1 LFADF
6 TFETLP
12 VKRPYVLVLGIWWFF
27 LFLSE
32 NPILEALE
40 MNETDSTLT
49 LASDDQRIVLVFL
62 GTPADSALNLVLRAL
77 MTEVLNTFHFLSL
90 FQFLVVKLA
99 FTH

>member
-1 LFADF
+1 
-6 TFETLP
+6 
-12 VKRPYVLVLGIWWFF
+12 
-27 LFLSE
+27 
-32 NPILEALE
+32 

-77 MTEVLNTFHFLSL
+77 MTEVLNTFYFLSL